1 MKIYGAGSLEDIKR
15 CSELGAVGILT
26 NPQGFEQYFD
36 GEMTL
41 ADITRAIVETTE
53 LPVFIQI
60 HGDSSDTLVKKAQS
74 LHEISPRVGFKII
87 ADEKGFKA
95 IGALQKGGINCIAT
109 TLFSIS
115 QAAVA
120 AGVGAFGICPFVS
133 RGLYVGLNM
142 FEILSAIREGYD
154 RLDDPPQIIA
164 VSLKNRAD
172 VELALSAGVDAVGMR
187 YALLKQM
194 MEHPLS
200 QKAELLFAKNW
211 ARVKGEEISYLNHAL
226 ELEGGARCAALN
238 CLAFGARKGMPTLEG
253 LDRFTSKHE

>member
-1 MKIYGAGSLEDIKR
+1 MKIYGAGSLEDIKL
-15 CSELGAVGILT
+15 CSKLGAAGILT
-26 NPQGFEQYFD
+26 NPQGFEQYFE
-36 GEMTL
+36 GKMTL
-41 ADITRAIVETTE
+41 ADITRAIVETTD

-60 HGDSSDTLVKKAQS
+60 HGENAQS
-74 LHEISPRVGFKII
+74 LVDKARRLNEISPRVGFKII

-95 IGALQKGGINCIAT
+95 IAELQKQGINCIAT

-133 RGLYVGLNM
+133 RGLHIGLNM
-142 FEILSAIREGYD
+142 LEILSAIRKGYD

-164 VSLKNRAD
+164 VSLKNLAD

-187 YALLKQM
+187 YPLLKQM

-200 QKAELLFAKNW
+200 RKAELLFAKNW
-211 ARVKGEEISYLNHAL
+211 ARVKGEDISYLDHAL
-226 ELEGGARCAALN
+226 QLEDSAEDSGG
-238 CLAFGARKGMPTLEG
+238 
-253 LDRFTSKHE
+253 